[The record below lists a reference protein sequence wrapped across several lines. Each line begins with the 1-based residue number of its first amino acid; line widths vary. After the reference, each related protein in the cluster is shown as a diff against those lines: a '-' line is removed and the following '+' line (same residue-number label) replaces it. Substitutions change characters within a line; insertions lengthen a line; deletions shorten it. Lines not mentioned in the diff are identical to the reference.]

1 MMKTTGIRALKLNE
15 ATGFWDKVTMKFT
28 KETQNS
34 VSGNTFFPV
43 AMLWGG
49 GDANI
54 STLVSG
60 GYNDKGMLFYN
71 ITEVCEE
78 RGAILPP
85 LNKLQTKDAGKFG
98 GGIVIAVT
106 SKLGDGTMNKIYFR
120 SGGGEE
126 NLKTANMFISI
137 CKCII
142 GMVKDFREWGVNE
155 HDDDSDSDSDSDSD
169 CDATETATETAMTI
183 LLVTMIATI
192 VTVMMT
198 LIMEAVMMRGS
209 GERLMRMMRMRR
221 KINDEKVREVWRR
234 GR

>member
-126 NLKTANMFISI
+126 NLETANMFISI

-155 HDDDSDSDSDSDSD
+155 HDDDSDSDSDSNSD
-169 CDATETATETAMTI
+169 CDSDRDSDRDSDDSDGDDDI
-183 LLVTMIATI
+183 DY
-192 VTVMMT
+192 
-198 LIMEAVMMRGS
+198 GS
-209 GERLMRMMRMRR
+209 S
-221 KINDEKVREVWRR
+221 NDEGEWREVDENDENEEEDK
-234 GR
+234 